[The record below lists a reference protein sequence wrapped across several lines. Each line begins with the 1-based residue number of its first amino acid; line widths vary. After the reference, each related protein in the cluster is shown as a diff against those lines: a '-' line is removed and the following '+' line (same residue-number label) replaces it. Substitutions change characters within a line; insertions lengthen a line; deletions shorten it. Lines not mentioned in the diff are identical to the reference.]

1 MAYTSAQLIAAYTAA
16 NVGVAPDAA
25 TTALLGAF
33 ATQTSTGQLSDSA
46 ALAYVL
52 NSADIDTN
60 VAVASYQFF
69 TGKTPTQAGLA
80 YLVNSTANATDL
92 NDPYYA
98 SFNIENRYMNFAANL
113 GLQGDG
119 AAAFSTNYSS
129 TAIPVFSTFIGVIYE
144 QIIGSAYA
152 QAAGINVSNAI
163 TSVVGRQAAFTQTAR
178 ERGLINSTSTAA
190 QIDLATRA
198 VAVGY
203 LLVEGIKAD
212 VGIYA
217 AGANN
222 FTNSLIAGNTV
233 YNTSML
239 TTYSVL
245 GGGVGSPIAIGG
257 VSPGVVGSTFAFTG
271 GIDALVGTA
280 NDDTFNGAHIVTP
293 TSALLTTFGAIDS
306 AAGGTGN
313 DTLNLTVAPG
323 DGTTLFA
330 AQITV
335 PAGAVSAI
343 ETINV
348 RAVDPSGAAASNGVL
363 ITATNFAG
371 ATSFVNDRSV
381 NATGAGAAPA
391 LTVMGLATAQAVG
404 INGLGGSTVVGGLAA
419 DYTVAATTADTAFSE
434 IINLSGGTGSAAAV
448 GPAINVTTG
457 LGAVLTATI
466 NSNGAVANVVGAIQ
480 LDNSPS
486 TVRILNIKAD
496 AALTTLAITG
506 LGGLISGTNVAT
518 TTMALNITGNANVT
532 LGTLN
537 GTLGGAAS
545 ISTLNITTT
554 AGTLTTGII
563 GGVNLFNAGATVN
576 VSGGAT
582 TTTANSASV
591 TLGVLSANVARLDAS
606 GLSVGGVSTSLGAN
620 AAANFIGGAG
630 TDVVT
635 ITGGTGA
642 AYAGAINGG
651 AGSDI
656 IAYSTAA
663 DLAGNMTPLVSNFEI
678 LRVSNAGAAQV
689 YDPTLITGITAY
701 QVGVITGNGSLTT
714 VGNMLANANVTIFGA
729 NATAANVTTLN
740 LRDSSGLADVM
751 NIRLDNLSTATTGAA
766 GINGGVIAMGGTV
779 STGQVETLNIVSAGK
794 QSATG
799 AYNSITLAASGAGPA
814 FADAN
819 KVNISGS
826 VGVTFNMAN
835 HQHAQVIDA
844 STHTFGVSIIQAAVA
859 APWGSET
866 IIGSSSN
873 DTINIASNAG
883 NTTTIYTGG
892 GGDAVTLALG
902 TQTLFYKAGSDSTLD
917 LAASAVGAAYGNGLS
932 GVAAAGTTK
941 TTSTMDV
948 IAGFATTI
956 DKIDVSAFG
965 FGAGGLGGGIV
976 DKGTVTSDTAF
987 NTILTTGAGVTGVF
1001 GDGGLVQ
1008 RGLAVIHMT
1017 TVSGVA
1023 QANDVLLIDV
1033 NKDGAFTAGTDIAVR
1048 FIGTPA
1054 LVIGDFVI

>member
-25 TTALLGAF
+25 TTTLLGAF
-33 ATQTSTGQLSDSA
+33 ASQTSTGQLSDSA

-52 NSADIDTN
+52 NSADLSTN
-60 VAVASYQFF
+60 VALASYQFF

-119 AAAFSTNYSS
+119 AAAFSTSYSS
-129 TAIPVFSTFIGVIYE
+129 TAIPLFSTFVGVIYE
-144 QIIGSAYA
+144 QIIGSSYA
-152 QAAGINVSNAI
+152 QAAGINVSAAI
-163 TSVVGRQAAFTQTAR
+163 TSIVGRQAAFTQTAR
-178 ERGLINSTSTAA
+178 ERGLITNTSTAA

-203 LLVEGIKAD
+203 LLVEGVKAD

-217 AGANN
+217 AGVNN
-222 FTNSLIAGNTV
+222 FTNSLINGNTV
-233 YNTSML
+233 YNTSLL
-239 TTYSVL
+239 TSYSVL
-245 GGGVGSPIAIGG
+245 GGGIGSPVASGG
-257 VSPGVVGSTFAFTG
+257 VTPGVAGSTFAFTG
-271 GIDALVGTA
+271 GIDSLVGTG
-280 NDDTFNGAHIVTP
+280 NDDTFNGAHVVGP
-293 TSALLTTFGAIDS
+293 TTALLTTFGAIDS
-306 AAGGTGN
+306 AAGGLGA

-323 DGTTLFA
+323 DGATLFA

-343 ETINV
+343 ETVNV
-348 RAVDPSGAAASNGVL
+348 RAVDPSAAAASNGVL

-371 ATSFVNDRSV
+371 ATSFANDRSV
-381 NATGAGAAPA
+381 NGTGAGAAPV
-391 LTVMGLATAQAVG
+391 LTVMGVASGQAVG
-404 INGLGGSTVVGGLAA
+404 INGLGGATVVGGLVA
-419 DYTVAATTADTAFSE
+419 DYSTAASTANTAYSE
-434 IINLSGGTGSAAAV
+434 IINLSGGTGSTSAI
-448 GPAINVTTG
+448 GPTITVTSAT
-457 LGAVLTATI
+457 GAVLTSTI
-466 NSNGAVANVVGAIQ
+466 NSNGTVANVVGAIQ

-496 AALTTLAITG
+496 AALTTGNITG
-506 LGGLISGTNVAT
+506 LGGLVSGTNVAT

-532 LGTLN
+532 TGTLN
-537 GTLGGAAS
+537 GGAAS
-545 ISTLNITTT
+545 ISTLNINTT
-554 AGTLTTGII
+554 AGTLTTGIL
-563 GGVNLFNAGATVN
+563 GGANLFNAGATVN

-582 TTTANSASV
+582 TTTANTASV
-591 TLGVLSANVARLDAS
+591 TLGALVANVARVDAS
-606 GLSVGGVSTSLGAN
+606 GLTAGGVSTSLGAT
-620 AAANFIGGAG
+620 AAANYIGGAG

-635 ITGGTGA
+635 IAGGTGA

-656 IAYSTAA
+656 IAYTTAA

-678 LRVSNAGAAQV
+678 LRVSNAAGAAQV
-689 YDPTLITGITAY
+689 YDPTLISGITAY
-701 QVGVITGNGSLTT
+701 QVGVITNAGSLTT
-714 VGNMLANANVTIFGA
+714 VGNMLANANVTIFGS
-729 NATAANVTTLN
+729 NTTAANITTLN

-751 NIRLDNLSTATTGAA
+751 NIRLDNLSTATTGGA

-799 AYNSITLAASGAGPA
+799 AYNSITLTASGAGPA

-819 KVNISGS
+819 KVNLSGS
-826 VGVTFNMAN
+826 VGLAFTMAN

-844 STHTFGVSIIQAAVA
+844 STHTFGVSITQATA
-859 APWGSET
+859 AALSSET

-873 DTINIASNAG
+873 DTITIGSNAAT
-883 NTTTIYTGG
+883 TTTIYTGG

-902 TQTLFYKAGSDSTLD
+902 TQTLFYKAGSDSSLD
-917 LAASAVGAAYGNGLS
+917 LAASAVGSAFGNGLS

-976 DKGTVTSDTAF
+976 DKGTVASDAAF

-1048 FIGTPA
+1048 FIGAPA